1 MNWGKDAV
9 KKKMQKLNQKKCL
22 WYFLLIYGVLMQFI
36 LVDFMGEIGNH
47 FVKEEYVLKDKMI
60 LDAAVMIGI
69 MLSVVLSGI
78 IRRKIAK
85 TLEGQFILGEKE
97 QNQCV
102 LLLSIAA
109 MFWVEW
115 IVAGVTL
122 ILLPVWF
129 LLWGI
134 TEWQQRIAVR
144 TRIQQNGVMKD
155 YVRQYTMQLPTIHL
169 CSLASMERVVFAQVL
184 KQKRE
189 RLGTRI
195 LQGILSAARRMGNG
209 FIYLVMGSVLCLL
222 VYEEEMEIG
231 DALLF
236 LFLLNA
242 MMTSLN
248 AIVGRKTQNLGTV
261 RRENNET
268 K

>member
-1 MNWGKDAV
+1 MIFGKNTV
-9 KKKMQKLNQKKCL
+9 KKKMQKLNRRNCL
-22 WYFLLIYGVLMQFI
+22 WYLLLIYGILMQFI
-36 LVDFMGEIGNH
+36 LVNFMGEIGNL
-47 FVKEEYVLKDKMI
+47 FVKEEYI
-60 LDAAVMIGI
+60 LRDRLTLDTAIMIGM
-69 MLSVVLSGI
+69 MLSVVLSGV

-85 TLEGQFILGEKE
+85 TPKEQFILGRKE
-97 QNQCV
+97 ENQCV
-102 LLLSIAA
+102 FLLSIAA

-134 TEWQQRIAVR
+134 TEWRQRIARR
-144 TRIQQNGVMKD
+144 TKIQQNRVMKD
-155 YVRQYTMQLPTIHL
+155 YVRQYMMQLPTMQL
-169 CSLASMERVVFAQVL
+169 CSLAPMERAVFAQVL

-195 LQGILSAARRMGNG
+195 LHGFLSAGRKMGNG

-222 VYEEEMEIG
+222 VYEGDMEIG

-236 LFLLNA
+236 LFLLNS
-242 MMTSLN
+242 MLTSLN
-248 AIVGRKTQNLGTV
+248 AIVGRKT
-261 RRENNET
+261 
-268 K
+268 